1 MPAADSKPD
10 EDLDMFGYFPCS
22 QRPGAWMG
30 AAYMFFNALEK
41 ENDKTA
47 AGQPSSTC
55 TTTQASSSDRARS
68 RSRSVSSK
76 KPSEPKC
83 QNKKAA

>member
-1 MPAADSKPD
+1 MSAADSKPD

-30 AAYMFFNALEK
+30 AAYMFFNALDK
-41 ENDKTA
+41 ENDKEA

-55 TTTQASSSDRARS
+55 TTTQADCSERARS
-68 RSRSVSSK
+68 RSRSVNSK
-76 KPSEPKC
+76 KPSEQPKG
-83 QNKKAA
+83 QKK

>member
-10 EDLDMFGYFPCS
+10 EDLDMLGYFPCS

-30 AAYMFFNALEK
+30 AAYMFFNALGK
-41 ENDKTA
+41 ENDKEA

-55 TTTQASSSDRARS
+55 TTTQAACSERARS
-68 RSRSVSSK
+68 RSRSVDSK
-76 KPSEPKC
+76 KPSEPKG
-83 QNKKAA
+83 QKK

>member
-1 MPAADSKPD
+1 MSAADSKSD

-30 AAYMFFNALEK
+30 AAYMFFNALDK
-41 ENDKTA
+41 ENDKEA

-55 TTTQASSSDRARS
+55 TTTQADCSERARS
-68 RSRSVSSK
+68 RY
-76 KPSEPKC
+76 PHEWL
-83 QNKKAA
+83 

>member
-1 MPAADSKPD
+1 MSAADSKPD

-30 AAYMFFNALEK
+30 AAYMFFNALDK
-41 ENDKTA
+41 ETDKEA

-55 TTTQASSSDRARS
+55 TTTQADCSERARS
-68 RSRSVSSK
+68 RSRSVNSK
-76 KPSEPKC
+76 KPSEQPKG
-83 QNKKAA
+83 QKK

>member
-10 EDLDMFGYFPCS
+10 EALDMFGYFPCS

-41 ENDKTA
+41 ENDKK
-47 AGQPSSTC
+47 
-55 TTTQASSSDRARS
+55 ASHLQHALQHRLLPVTGLGLDPE
-68 RSRSVSSK
+68 V
-76 KPSEPKC
+76 
-83 QNKKAA
+83 